1 MNPRA
6 LAPLIALAWL
16 ALATVAQAQ
25 TAEDPAGPIEIKIRL
40 PDDDGKFQE
49 SNAIEQIDFFNYAHC
64 QCSYEAVETPPPADL
79 AESGFFQI
87 ELTLVDSSYDFP
99 DEDAQLRVGTNCGTE
114 DVDSADR
121 LCEDI
126 ATIED
131 VINDLRGADTY
142 PVRARQLMFPAVTD
156 GCKPEDG
163 ESNVYVN
170 FNPNNDATVD
180 EAVTATYKFDAKPP
194 PLPENVEAS
203 AGEGAINIRW
213 DALESRQAEVYAFQ
227 ALCARAD
234 GSPVFDS
241 PKDDALFDTPSQ
253 LCGGTNPADLFPGQ
267 GTTPGVDAGP
277 GDDIDAGP
285 SVDAGTGVDAGFAA
299 AADLPA
305 WMANL
310 DPDYVCGSG
319 SATGLSIRI
328 DGLENG
334 QTYRVALVSVDDARN
349 VVGVDLGEV
358 TPQSVT
364 DFWEDYHNQGG
375 GADGGIC
382 LVNSTFGSGSGM
394 TQALRDFRDGTLA
407 TFAGGR
413 MLIGA
418 YYAYVAPL
426 GVHAEESVAVRATA
440 ALILA
445 PLAGVAAFW
454 EYTSLPMKLLVLM
467 ALLLVRR
474 LRRRRRLDPGMHG
487 MERAPTLPRGGFG
500 AAAAALATVLV
511 VCAWAAPAAAQ
522 SDPYWDDF
530 GPEVEED
537 TSEPAISYWNVGIKL
552 GPYLPGIDSEL
563 DAEPGPYER
572 VYGGAAL
579 MGIVDVERFFL
590 FPLGQIGIAASLG
603 FTGQTANSF
612 ATCGPS
618 DTGCTPGETLVDEN
632 GEPVR
637 AAGDKTSFRLVPTS
651 IGAVYRFT
659 YLDDQWHVPVVP
671 YARLGL
677 SYYVWWMTAP
687 DGSLS
692 EYQPPDCPD
701 CDGDRALGASLG
713 WQGSVGLAV
722 RAERLDPQSAR
733 SLRNDLGINHAGFY
747 AELMYADVSGFGA
760 EGKLHVGALTWFAG
774 LNFEF

>member
-6 LAPLIALAWL
+6 LAPLSALAWL
-16 ALATVAQAQ
+16 ALTSVAHAQ
-25 TAEDPAGPIEIKIRL
+25 TSADPITIKIL
-40 PDDDGKFQE
+40 LADDNGRFQE
-49 SNAIEQIDFFNYAHC
+49 SNSIEQIDFFNYAHC
-64 QCSYEAVETPPPADL
+64 QCSDEVEGTPPAADL
-79 AESGFFQI
+79 ADSGFFQV
-87 ELTLVDSSYDFP
+87 ELTLADSSYDFA
-99 DEDAQLRVGTNCGTE
+99 DDDAQLRIGTNCGTE

-121 LCEDI
+121 RCEDI
-126 ATIED
+126 ATIGD
-131 VINDLRGADTY
+131 VINDLRGASTY
-142 PVRARQLMFPAVTD
+142 NVRARQLMFPAGAD
-156 GCKPEDG
+156 GCQQQDG
-163 ESNVYVN
+163 ESNVYVT
-170 FNPNNDATVD
+170 FNADNDATVD
-180 EAVTATYKFDAKPP
+180 EQVAKTYQFDAKPP
-194 PLPENVEAS
+194 PLPENVKAS

-213 DALESRQAEVYAFQ
+213 DALKSRQAEVDGFQ
-227 ALCARAD
+227 VLCAKAD
-234 GSPVFDS
+234 GTPVFDS
-241 PKDDALFDTPSQ
+241 PRDQARFDTPAQ
-253 LCGGTNPADLFPGQ
+253 LCGGTNPADLFPGE
-267 GTTPGVDAGP
+267 GNTPRPDAGP
-277 GDDIDAGP
+277 GDAPDAGN
-285 SVDAGTGVDAGFAA
+285 GVDAGFAA
-299 AADLPA
+299 ATNHPD
-305 WMANL
+305 WMANM
-310 DPDYVCGSG
+310 DPDYVCGTA
-319 SATGLSIRI
+319 SATALSFRI

-334 QTYRVALVSVDDARN
+334 QVYRVALLSVDDARN

-394 TQALRDFRDGTLA
+394 SQALRDFRDRTLA
-407 TFAGGR
+407 TSALGR
-413 MLIGA
+413 MGIEA

-426 GVHAEESVAVRATA
+426 GVHVEDSVALRAA
-440 ALILA
+440 VAVILV
-445 PLAGVAAFW
+445 PLAGAAAFW
-454 EYTSLPMKLLVLM
+454 EYTSLPVKLLVLL
-467 ALLLVRR
+467 ALLVVRR
-474 LRRRRRLDPGMHG
+474 LRKRRLAPGPHRVEPAPARPHG
-487 MERAPTLPRGGFG
+487 L
-500 AAAAALATVLV
+500 AAAAALAALV
-511 VCAWAAPAAAQ
+511 VYAWSAPAAAQ
-522 SDPYWDDF
+522 GDPYWDDF
-530 GPEVEED
+530 GPEVEDDVVE
-537 TSEPAISYWNVGIKL
+537 EPVSYWNVGIKL
-552 GPYLPGIDSEL
+552 GPYLPDIDSEF
-563 DAEPGPYER
+563 DAQPGPYER
-572 VYGGAAL
+572 VYGGSTL
-579 MGIVDVERFFL
+579 MGMVDIERFFL

-612 ATCGPS
+612 ATCGPG

-677 SYYVWWMTAP
+677 SYYLWWITAP

-692 EYQPPDCPD
+692 EYRPPSCID
-701 CDGDRALGASLG
+701 CDSDRALGASLG

>member
-6 LAPLIALAWL
+6 LAPLSALAWL
-16 ALATVAQAQ
+16 ALATVAHAQ
-25 TAEDPAGPIEIKIRL
+25 TAEEPIEIKIFL
-40 PDDDGKFQE
+40 PDDNGDFRE
-49 SNAIEQIDFFNYAHC
+49 SNDIEQIDFFNYANC
-64 QCSYEAVETPPPADL
+64 QCALEAEGTPPDDGPRP
-79 AESGFFQI
+79 GFFQI
-87 ELTLVDSSYDFP
+87 ELTLASSSYDFVS
-99 DEDAQLRVGTNCGTE
+99 DEATLEVGFLCADDDDEKRDCETIQDIG
-114 DVDSADR
+114 DVLD
-121 LCEDI
+121 
-126 ATIED
+126 
-131 VINDLRGADTY
+131 DLRGAPTY
-142 PVRARQLMFPAVTD
+142 DVGAHQIMFPNQEACDQTT
-156 GCKPEDG
+156 GTP
-163 ESNVYVN
+163 NVYVN
-170 FNPNNDATVD
+170 FDTENDDVIDDSILAP
-180 EAVTATYKFDAKPP
+180 YPFDAEPP
-194 PLPENVEAS
+194 PLPGNVRATS
-203 AGEGAINIRW
+203 GESAINVRW
-213 DALESRQAEVYAFQ
+213 DELESEQDEVEYFQ
-227 ALCARAD
+227 VLCAKAD
-234 GSPVFDS
+234 GSKVFDS
-241 PKDDALFDTPSQ
+241 PKDEALFDTPSQ

-267 GTTPGVDAGP
+267 GTTPGGDAGP
-277 GDDIDAGP
+277 GDDIDAGT
-285 SVDAGTGVDAGFAA
+285 SADAGTGDAGFAA
-299 AADLPA
+299 AADLPD
-305 WMANL
+305 WMANM
-310 DPDYVCGSG
+310 DPGYVCGTG
-319 SATGLSIRI
+319 SATALSIRI

-334 QTYRVALVSVDDARN
+334 QAYRIALLSVDDARN

-358 TPQSVT
+358 TPQTVT

-382 LVNSTFGSGSGM
+382 LVNSTFGGGSGM

-407 TFAGGR
+407 TFAAGR
-413 MLIGA
+413 MLIDA
-418 YYAYVAPL
+418 YYAHVAPL
-426 GVHAEESVAVRATA
+426 GVHAEESVAVRAAA
-440 ALILA
+440 ALVLV

-454 EYTSLPMKLLVLM
+454 EYTSLPVKLLVLM
-467 ALLLVRR
+467 ALMLVRR
-474 LRRRRRLDPGMHG
+474 LRRLRRLDTGVRG
-487 MERAPTLPRGGFG
+487 IERAPALPRGFG
-500 AAAAALATVLV
+500 VAAAALATVLV
-511 VCAWAAPAAAQ
+511 VGTSAAPAAAQ
-522 SDPYWDDF
+522 TDPYWDDF

-537 TSEPAISYWNVGIKL
+537 TSDPTISYWNVGIKF
-552 GPYLPGIDSEL
+552 GPYLPGIDSEF

-572 VYGGAAL
+572 VYGGSTL

-612 ATCGPS
+612 QTCGDG
-618 DTGCTPGETLVDEN
+618 DTGCTPGETLVDED

-637 AAGDKTSFRLVPTS
+637 AVGDKTSFRMVPAS
-651 IGAVYRFT
+651 LGAVYRFT

-677 SYYVWWMTAP
+677 SYYLWWMTAP

-692 EYQPPDCPD
+692 EYQPPDCAD

>member
-6 LAPLIALAWL
+6 LASLSALAWL
-16 ALATVAQAQ
+16 ALATVAHAQ
-25 TAEDPAGPIEIKIRL
+25 TEEDPAGPIEIKLLL
-40 PDDDGKFQE
+40 PDGDRDFRE
-49 SNAIEQIDFFNYAHC
+49 SNESEQIDFFNFAHC
-64 QCSYEAVETPPPADL
+64 QCSLEPTTGEDPNPGNFQVQLRL
-79 AESGFFQI
+79 AEQSYEFPRNEATVQVGKDCANNTNT
-87 ELTLVDSSYDFP
+87 ELRKCVGVD
-99 DEDAQLRVGTNCGTE
+99 EIV
-114 DVDSADR
+114 DVDRELDSAPT
-121 LCEDI
+121 
-126 ATIED
+126 A
-131 VINDLRGADTY
+131 
-142 PVRARQLMFPAVTD
+142 PVSAHQLMFPGKDQCAQTEGTSGVYMIFWEGDTD
-156 GCKPEDG
+156 
-163 ESNVYVN
+163 
-170 FNPNNDATVD
+170 TVD
-180 EAVTATYKFDAKPP
+180 TAFSDSFSYDALPP

-203 AGEGAINIRW
+203 PGEGAINIRW
-213 DALESRQAEVYAFQ
+213 DALDLQKNEVDSFQ
-227 ALCARAD
+227 VLCAKAD
-234 GSPVFDS
+234 GSKVFDS
-241 PKDDALFDTPSQ
+241 PKDEALFDTPSQ
-253 LCGGTNPADLFPGQ
+253 LCGGTNPADLFREP
-267 GTTPGVDAGP
+267 GTTPVMDAGP
-277 GDDIDAGP
+277 GDDGDAGTSADAGP
-285 SVDAGTGVDAGFAA
+285 GVDAGFAA

-305 WMANL
+305 WMANM
-310 DPDYVCGSG
+310 DPGYVCGTR
-319 SATGLSIRI
+319 SADALSIRI

-334 QTYRVALVSVDDARN
+334 QAYRVALVSVDDARN

-358 TPQSVT
+358 TPESVT
-364 DFWEDYHNQGG
+364 DFWEDYHEQGG

-382 LVNSTFGSGSGM
+382 LVNSTFGGGSGM

-407 TFAGGR
+407 TFAAGR
-413 MLIGA
+413 MLIDA

-426 GVHAEESVAVRATA
+426 GVHAEESVAVRAAA

-454 EYTSLPMKLLVLM
+454 EYTSLPVKLLVLM
-467 ALLLVRR
+467 ALMLVRR
-474 LRRRRRLDPGMHG
+474 LRRLRRLDTGVRG
-487 MERAPTLPRGGFG
+487 IERAPALPRGFG
-500 AAAAALATVLV
+500 VAAAALATVLV
-511 VCAWAAPAAAQ
+511 VGASAAPAAAQ
-522 SDPYWDDF
+522 TDPYWDDF

-537 TSEPAISYWNVGIKL
+537 TSDPTLSYWNVGIKF
-552 GPYLPGIDSEL
+552 GPYLPGIDSEF

-572 VYGGAAL
+572 VYGGATL

-612 ATCGPS
+612 QTCGDG
-618 DTGCTPGETLVDEN
+618 DTGCTPGETLVDED

-637 AAGDKTSFRLVPTS
+637 AAGEKTSFRMVPAS
-651 IGAVYRFT
+651 LGAVYRFT

-677 SYYVWWMTAP
+677 SYYLWWMTAP

-692 EYQPPDCPD
+692 EYQPPDCAD

>member
-6 LAPLIALAWL
+6 LAPLSALAWL
-16 ALATVAQAQ
+16 ALATVAHAQ
-25 TAEDPAGPIEIKIRL
+25 MAEEAIDIKVFL
-40 PDDDGKFQE
+40 SDDSGSFRE
-49 SNAIEQIDFFNYAHC
+49 SNEVEQIDFFNFANC
-64 QCSYEAVETPPPADL
+64 QCALEAEGTPAPDGEPRPGYFQVEL
-79 AESGFFQI
+79 S
-87 ELTLVDSSYDFP
+87 LTDSSQDFVS
-99 DEDAQLRVGTNCGTE
+99 DEATLEVGFRCADD
-114 DVDSADR
+114 DVEQRD
-121 LCEDI
+121 CELI
-126 ATIED
+126 QNIGD
-131 VINDLRGADTY
+131 VRDDLRGAPNYD
-142 PVRARQLMFPAVTD
+142 VGAHQIMFPGDSACDQTT
-156 GCKPEDG
+156 GTP
-163 ESNVYVN
+163 NVYVN
-170 FNPNNDATVD
+170 FDTENDGVID
-180 EAVTATYKFDAKPP
+180 ESFLAAYPFDAEPP
-194 PLPENVEAS
+194 PLPSNAEAT
-203 AGEGAINIRW
+203 AGEGAINVRW
-213 DALESRQAEVYAFQ
+213 DELESEQDEVEYFQ
-227 ALCARAD
+227 VLCANAD
-234 GSPVFDS
+234 GSKVFDK
-241 PKDDALFDTPSQ
+241 PKDKAFYDTPYL
-253 LCGGTNPADLFPGQ
+253 LCGSTSPVNLFPGE
-267 GTTPGVDAGP
+267 GSTPGPDAGP
-277 GDDIDAGP
+277 GQTP
-285 SVDAGTGVDAGFAA
+285 DAGTGADAGFAA
-299 AADLPA
+299 TADLPA

-310 DPDYVCGSG
+310 DPGYVCGTV
-319 SATGLSIRI
+319 SATALSIRV

-334 QTYRVALVSVDDARN
+334 QTYRIALLSVDDARN

-382 LVNSTFGSGSGM
+382 LVSSTFGGGSGM

-407 TFAGGR
+407 TFAAGR
-413 MLIGA
+413 MLIDA
-418 YYAYVAPL
+418 YYAHVAPL
-426 GVHAEESVAVRATA
+426 GVHADESMAVRAAA

-445 PLAGVAAFW
+445 PLAGLAAFW
-454 EYTSLPMKLLVLM
+454 EYTSVPVKLLVLM

-474 LRRRRRLDPGMHG
+474 LRRRRLDPGAHDL
-487 MERAPTLPRGGFG
+487 ERTPALPRGGFA
-500 AAAAALATVLV
+500 AAAAALAAVLV
-511 VCAWAAPAAAQ
+511 VCASAAPAAAQ
-522 SDPYWDDF
+522 SDAYWDDF

-537 TSEPAISYWNVGIKL
+537 TSDPTVSYWNVGIKL
-552 GPYLPGIDSEL
+552 GPYLPDIDSEF

-579 MGIVDVERFFL
+579 MGILDVERFFL

-612 ATCGPS
+612 ATCGPG

-671 YARLGL
+671 YAKLGL
-677 SYYVWWMTAP
+677 SYYLWWMTAP

-692 EYQPPDCPD
+692 EYQPPNCPD

-760 EGKLHVGALTWFAG
+760 EDKLHVGALTWFAG